1 MTQIQ
6 ESAIFEA
13 QKEKAM
19 RAQEDARAQM
29 AADDEATAKRVANL
43 QLELEL
49 KTQVRDWYRHSQS
62 AMLHVAVTV

>member
-1 MTQIQ
+1 
-6 ESAIFEA
+6 
-13 QKEKAM
+13 M